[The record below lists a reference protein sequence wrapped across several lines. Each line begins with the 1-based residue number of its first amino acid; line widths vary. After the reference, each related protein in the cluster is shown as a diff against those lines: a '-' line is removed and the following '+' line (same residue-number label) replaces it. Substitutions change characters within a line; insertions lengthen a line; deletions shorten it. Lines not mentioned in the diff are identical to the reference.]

1 MRRILTGA
9 IYFMILAGCTSG
21 GSGRE
26 ESLGLGI
33 VRGTLGAHSDGH
45 LLLAQPAGTHSA
57 KGYVLAIEGG
67 AYVLRLLD
75 GSERRVAIDQN
86 SRIDRP
92 AHVGDKIEVFLD
104 DRERAVLIRN
114 IDYHID

>member
-1 MRRILTGA
+1 MRRVLIGA
-9 IYFMILAGCTSG
+9 MYFLALVGCASG
-21 GSGRE
+21 GTGRE

-45 LLLAQPAGTHSA
+45 LLLSQHAGASA
-57 KGYVLAIEGG
+57 KGFVLAIEGG

-86 SRIDRP
+86 THIDRP

-104 DRERAVLIRN
+104 DRERAILIRN

>member
-1 MRRILTGA
+1 MRRGLVIAVYVLV
-9 IYFMILAGCTSG
+9 LAGCASG

-45 LLLAQPAGTHSA
+45 LLPAQPAGRHAT

-67 AYVLRLLD
+67 AYVIRLPD
-75 GSERRVAIDQN
+75 DTERRVALDEN
-86 SRIDRP
+86 TRIDRP
-92 AHVGDKIEVFLD
+92 AHVGDRIEVFLD

-114 IDYHID
+114 IDYHTD